1 MSAHRN
7 SDTYSKLKPYFDYL
21 TKVTPASNNDVVF
34 CPPYV
39 DAWGL
44 GKNAS
49 RFFNDWKKITV
60 VLGGLVPSTLAHF
73 LISLLRA

>member
-21 TKVTPASNNDVVF
+21 TKVTPASTNDVVF

-39 DAWGL
+39 DVWGL
-44 GKNAS
+44 GTN
-49 RFFNDWKKITV
+49 T
-60 VLGGLVPSTLAHF
+60 
-73 LISLLRA
+73 